1 MLGPVY
7 LHWNGS
13 YETYHAFFAHLRCT
27 LDHIN
32 ISGLEIG
39 VGDLTVGSDKERASM
54 KAVETCFNKQLHF
67 FAVDILRKM
76 YGLEI
81 GVGDLTVGSDEERA
95 SMKAVETCFNK
106 QLHFFAVDILRKMCD
121 DDCRI
126 KSAFQRKCGRIL
138 SCVSLMLSDLRRELP
153 NDS

>member
-32 ISGLEIG
+32 I
-39 VGDLTVGSDKERASM
+39 
-54 KAVETCFNKQLHF
+54 N
-67 FAVDILRKM
+67 
-76 YGLEI
+76 GLEI